1 MLVFSHALKHSLLP
15 VITYLGPLTA
25 SILTGGFVA
34 ESVFNVPGL
43 GRYFVSSI
51 SSRDYTMIMGVTIF
65 YSALIVMMNLV
76 CDILYKIV
84 DPRITLE

>member
-1 MLVFSHALKHSLLP
+1 
-15 VITYLGPLTA
+15 
-25 SILTGGFVA
+25 
-34 ESVFNVPGL
+34 
-43 GRYFVSSI
+43 
-51 SSRDYTMIMGVTIF
+51 MIMGVTIF